1 MATILIVDDD
11 QSTQLLMRRMLG
23 HLDVEIVGAT
33 RCSDALRLASELV
46 PDVILMDILLPG
58 SHENGWTTAKTIRD
72 DPQLKHIPI
81 IIVSAV
87 NIIKNST
94 TEHQYEG
101 YFQKPFQ
108 VRDLLDCIR
117 ALVKD

>member
-11 QSTQLLMRRMLG
+11 QSTQLLMRRMLAR
-23 HLDVEIVGAT
+23 LDVEIVGAT
-33 RCSDALRLASELV
+33 RCSDALRLASDLV

-58 SHENGWTTAKTIRD
+58 SYENGWTTAKTIRD
-72 DPQLKHIPI
+72 DPRLKHIPI
-81 IIVSAV
+81 IIVSAT
-87 NIIKNST
+87 NIIRNST
-94 TEHQYEG
+94 TGHQYEG

-117 ALVKD
+117 SFVTD